1 MVREKEITEF
11 LFSALSKSYAAEG
24 VDETNPFPKLR
35 LIKTESED
43 WRYVDQFVGGEP
55 FQGFEIVWFKN
66 VPIWSMTYRGLY
78 VGKELYKVFLK
89 FLKATL
95 RAAPKEMPVRGP
107 KKFQSKDFSGWTY
120 ENNWRGK
127 MGEFKGKELIFF
139 EGKQVYWA
147 EYQGGLIG
155 E

>member
-55 FQGFEIVWFKN
+55 FQG
-66 VPIWSMTYRGLY
+66 
-78 VGKELYKVFLK
+78 LK
-89 FLKATL
+89 
-95 RAAPKEMPVRGP
+95 
-107 KKFQSKDFSGWTY
+107 
-120 ENNWRGK
+120 
-127 MGEFKGKELIFF
+127 
-139 EGKQVYWA
+139 
-147 EYQGGLIG
+147 
-155 E
+155 